1 MSYLILPKVSRF
13 SFEIENVGL
22 EPLLCVP
29 NAACCLNTSFSIKL
43 LQRESNP
50 RLRRDSPVYWPLY
63 DEAIFLYADR
73 LVPARVILFIKLSLA
88 ALDIDRV
95 NGNDFVYRN
104 IEHCSKDHHVVDR
117 RHGCSVDPLVDR
129 LRCRESED
137 LLHITHSHS
146 CPDTHTVDDLSGSDS
161 VDHRE
166 NHLPHLLYSGS
177 AGTQEGRSFC
187 LFYCFSDRFIRI
199 SFP

>member
-1 MSYLILPKVSRF
+1 MPKVSRF

-73 LVPARVILFIKLSLA
+73 LVPARIILFIKLSLA

-117 RHGCSVDPLVDR
+117 RHGCSVDPFVDR
-129 LRCRESED
+129 LRLSR
-137 LLHITHSHS
+137 
-146 CPDTHTVDDLSGSDS
+146 TVI
-161 VDHRE
+161 
-166 NHLPHLLYSGS
+166 P
-177 AGTQEGRSFC
+177 AP
-187 LFYCFSDRFIRI
+187 IRI
-199 SFP
+199 RLMFCPVATVLIIGKIIYRTSCIPAAPAHRRAGHSAFFTVFLIGLSAFLSPDRSNIAR

>member
-73 LVPARVILFIKLSLA
+73 LVPARVILFP
-88 ALDIDRV
+88 
-95 NGNDFVYRN
+95 
-104 IEHCSKDHHVVDR
+104 E
-117 RHGCSVDPLVDR
+117 SVK
-129 LRCRESED
+129 
-137 LLHITHSHS
+137 
-146 CPDTHTVDDLSGSDS
+146 
-161 VDHRE
+161 
-166 NHLPHLLYSGS
+166 
-177 AGTQEGRSFC
+177 
-187 LFYCFSDRFIRI
+187 FICDNQAQI
-199 SFP
+199 L